1 MVKYYLMAIEKGES
15 NIYMYHH
22 IGSYYKKQ
30 EDYDNMKKYYLMGI
44 NNGCHDYIFYL
55 GSYYKKQ
62 EDYDNM
68 NKYYL
73 MAIEKGNSN
82 AEVALCEFKRI
93 FNEKQSLIKFFDN
106 NIELKNI
113 FEYNKIKYKEDNIK
127 VVSIIGSA
135 RMGKST
141 LLNIILSKYGYNNI
155 FPTSKSST
163 NMCTIGI
170 DYFYVP
176 SVKILFCDVQGFTT
190 SISTDPKLLLVTYM
204 MSDIIIFT
212 EPKMLNKHSIQNIS
226 YFLLFSTYLDIHP
239 IDLNNKP
246 SFIFRISDYFP
257 SCKPQDHLEKFIC
270 IFNSFS
276 LRKGVNNYQSLKELF
291 KDIKVFKTEQ
301 LERKELKMLD
311 ANNFSGILEIDENG
325 FNDFITKL
333 NEELDKIPSKNNFNS
348 WYLNLKEK
356 IYSINTFCNFRK
368 HEFNTF
374 LDKCL

>member
-1 MVKYYLMAIEKGES
+1 MSLEDIYDADCHLIKSTDTVKEEEDLIESINKKHLDG
-15 NIYMYHH
+15 
-22 IGSYYKKQ
+22 IGKNQYSIEFLRKLDKLLN
-30 EDYDNMKKYYLMGI
+30 EDIIDFDYDDSNYTMEI
-44 NNGCHDYIFYL
+44 GCYFDQKGNYDYA
-55 GSYYKKQ
+55 K
-62 EDYDNM
+62 
-68 NKYYL
+68 KYYL

-226 YFLLFSTYLDIHP
+226 YFLGL
-239 IDLNNKP
+239 
-246 SFIFRISDYFP
+246 
-257 SCKPQDHLEKFIC
+257 
-270 IFNSFS
+270 
-276 LRKGVNNYQSLKELF
+276 
-291 KDIKVFKTEQ
+291 
-301 LERKELKMLD
+301 
-311 ANNFSGILEIDENG
+311 
-325 FNDFITKL
+325 
-333 NEELDKIPSKNNFNS
+333 
-348 WYLNLKEK
+348 
-356 IYSINTFCNFRK
+356 IY
-368 HEFNTF
+368 
-374 LDKCL
+374 